1 MFPVP
6 IGDFE
11 QLLGVIVVMSA
22 VVNLQ
27 FHTEKTFALSIQDR
41 DGLIAIFT
49 DGAAVLFVA
58 VEAEII
64 SIGIIAVVVM
74 HDSVAVVA
82 AGVMIVIA
90 ALAQKMVTVCDG
102 VLAVDVTAA
111 AVTAAALVL
120 IAR

>member
-1 MFPVP
+1 M
-6 IGDFE
+6 
-11 QLLGVIVVMSA
+11 
-22 VVNLQ
+22 
-27 FHTEKTFALSIQDR
+27 
-41 DGLIAIFT
+41 
-49 DGAAVLFVA
+49 LFVA

-64 SIGIIAVVVM
+64 PIGVIAVVVM
-74 HDSVAVVA
+74 HDSVAVIA
-82 AGVMIVIA
+82 AGVMIVIS

>member
-1 MFPVP
+1 
-6 IGDFE
+6 
-11 QLLGVIVVMSA
+11 
-22 VVNLQ
+22 
-27 FHTEKTFALSIQDR
+27 
-41 DGLIAIFT
+41 
-49 DGAAVLFVA
+49 
-58 VEAEII
+58 
-64 SIGIIAVVVM
+64 M

-120 IAR
+120 IA

>member
-1 MFPVP
+1 MT
-6 IGDFE
+6 
-11 QLLGVIVVMSA
+11 LLRNAKMVRM
-22 VVNLQ
+22 
-27 FHTEKTFALSIQDR
+27 HR

-64 SIGIIAVVVM
+64 SIGVIAVVVM
-74 HDSVAVVA
+74 HDSVAVIA

-102 VLAVDVTAA
+102 VLAVDVAAA
-111 AVTAAALVL
+111 AVTTAALVL